1 MPAEDARRFDGSY
14 REHER
19 LRDGTKVRL
28 RLLTPED
35 RAPLVEGFDHLS
47 QETRYRRFFT
57 AMPRLPESM
66 IRKLLDVD
74 GEDRLAI
81 VAEAPDGNSEPR
93 GFWGIARYSRL
104 KEAPDLAEA
113 AVAVVDPL
121 QRRGL
126 GKLLLTRLANA
137 ARERGI
143 THFQAEV
150 QRANEPMNALMHD
163 LDATARPTYRGTLAV
178 YDVVLPEAGEE
189 TGPLFHFLRAAAEGI
204 SFALRRFRGR
214 KRSDRERPP

>member
-1 MPAEDARRFDGSY
+1 VPADATLRYTDDYSGL
-14 REHER
+14 ER
-19 LRDGTKVRL
+19 LSDGTPVRL
-28 RLLTPED
+28 RLLRRDD
-35 RAPLVEGFDHLS
+35 RTPLVEGFDHLS

-74 GEDRLAI
+74 GENRLAI
-81 VAEAPDGNSEPR
+81 VAEAPNGDAELK
-93 GFWGIARYSRL
+93 GFWGIARFSRL
-104 KEAPDLAEA
+104 RESPDMAEA
-113 AVAVVDPL
+113 AVAVVDPM

-126 GKLLLTRLANA
+126 GKLLLATLAAA

-150 QRANEPMNALMHD
+150 QRANEPMNALLHE
-163 LDATARPTYRGTLAV
+163 LDATARPAYRGTLAV

-189 TGPLFHFLRAAAEGI
+189 SGPLFHFLRAAAEGI

-214 KRSDRERPP
+214 KRSDR